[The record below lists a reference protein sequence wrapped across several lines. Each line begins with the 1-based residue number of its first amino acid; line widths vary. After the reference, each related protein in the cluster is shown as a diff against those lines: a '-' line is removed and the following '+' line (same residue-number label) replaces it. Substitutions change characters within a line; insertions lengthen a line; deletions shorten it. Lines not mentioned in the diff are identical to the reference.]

1 MELFELDIAE
11 TTDSKL
17 HLLMTPW
24 ELTTSYG
31 QGTANGPI
39 AIQQASS
46 QLDFF
51 DIDFGD
57 CRKAGISAS
66 TLPDSIAGSQKV
78 LAKEVEKIRDGLE
91 GDTKGINQA
100 SDNLNNWVYNE
111 SKKQIAAG
119 KIPGLIGGDHSCP
132 YGLIKALSEK
142 HSEFGILHID
152 AHADLRNAYQGFTH
166 SHASIM
172 YNVVNLKNRPQKLV
186 QVGIRDFCKEEY
198 DIIDNT
204 PSIKTF
210 FDRHIF
216 EEKSQGANWASITK
230 NIINELPENVYIS
243 FDIDGLSP
251 EFCANTGTP
260 VPGGLSF
267 NEVSYLIKQTGLS
280 KKIIGFDL
288 VEVAPG
294 KDSELDANI
303 GARLLY
309 QLCGWSLKSQGHL

>member
-1 MELFELDIAE
+1 MELFELQTSE
-11 TTDSKL
+11 TTDSKI
-17 HLLMTPW
+17 HLIMTPW

-31 QGTANGPI
+31 QGTANGPK

-57 CRKAGISAS
+57 CRSAGMSAS
-66 TLPDSIAGSQKV
+66 TTPESIISSQLKLSKNDVAGV
-78 LAKEVEKIRDGLE
+78 N
-91 GDTKGINQA
+91 TA
-100 SDNLNNWVYNE
+100 SSNLNEWVYSE

-119 KIPGLIGGDHSCP
+119 KIPGLVGGDHSCP

-142 HSEFGILHID
+142 YGDFGILHID
-152 AHADLRNAYQGFTH
+152 AHADLRVAYQGFEH

-198 DIIDNT
+198 DIIENT

-216 EEKSQGANWASITK
+216 EEKSNGVSWSQIAK

-251 EFCANTGTP
+251 EFCAHTGTP

-267 NEVSYLIKQTGLS
+267 NEALHLIKQTGLN

-309 QLCGWSLKSQGHL
+309 QLCGWSLKSQSLI

>member
-1 MELFELDIAE
+1 MELFELD
-11 TTDSKL
+11 TTDAADSKL

-31 QGTANGPI
+31 QGTAKGPI
-39 AIQQASS
+39 AIAKASS

-57 CRKAGISAS
+57 CRSAGISAS
-66 TLPDSIAGSQKV
+66 TAPESITHQQQK
-78 LAKEVEKIRDGLE
+78 LASEVEKIRDGKV
-91 GDTKGINQA
+91 GDTQAINNA
-100 SDNLNNWVYNE
+100 SDQLNDWVYNE

-119 KIPGLIGGDHSCP
+119 KIPGLVGGDHSCP

-142 HSEFGILHID
+142 HGEFGILHID
-152 AHADLRNAYQGFTH
+152 AHADLRNAYQGFNH

-198 DIIDNT
+198 DIIQNT

-210 FDRHIF
+210 FDRHLF
-216 EEKSQGANWASITK
+216 EEKSKGNTWEQITK
-230 NIINELPENVYIS
+230 SIINELPENIYIS

-251 EFCANTGTP
+251 EFCPNTGTP

-267 NEVSYLIKQTGLS
+267 NEVSYLIKQAGLN
-280 KKIIGFDL
+280 KNIIGFDL
-288 VEVAPG
+288 VEIAPG
-294 KDSELDANI
+294 NDNELDANI

>member
-1 MELFELDIAE
+1 MELFELQTSE
-11 TTDSKL
+11 TTDSKI
-17 HLLMTPW
+17 HLIMTPW

-31 QGTANGPI
+31 QGTANGPK

-57 CRKAGISAS
+57 CRSAGMSAS
-66 TLPDSIAGSQKV
+66 TTPESIISSQLKLSKNDVAGV
-78 LAKEVEKIRDGLE
+78 N
-91 GDTKGINQA
+91 TA
-100 SDNLNNWVYNE
+100 SSNLNEWVYSE

-119 KIPGLIGGDHSCP
+119 KIPGLVGGDHSCP
-132 YGLIKALSEK
+132 YGLIKAISEK
-142 HSEFGILHID
+142 YGDFGILHID
-152 AHADLRNAYQGFTH
+152 AHADLRVAYQGFEH

-198 DIIDNT
+198 DIIENT

-216 EEKSQGANWASITK
+216 EEKSNGVSWSQIAK

-251 EFCANTGTP
+251 EFCAHTGTP

-267 NEVSYLIKQTGLS
+267 NEALHLIKQTGLN

-309 QLCGWSLKSQGHL
+309 QLCGWSLKSQSLI